1 MHVFNAFSQIIK
13 NMQIMNLYRQF
24 VFNKYKD
31 KLCFFHLYI
40 IIILFYIKHNIFFS
54 NKIKKTIYQRD
65 FIKKIIVKFKIL
77 FRIR

>member
-31 KLCFFHLYI
+31 KLYFFHLYI
-40 IIILFYIKHNIFFS
+40 IIILFYIKHNILKLIFL
-54 NKIKKTIYQRD
+54 NN
-65 FIKKIIVKFKIL
+65 IL
-77 FRIR
+77 LF